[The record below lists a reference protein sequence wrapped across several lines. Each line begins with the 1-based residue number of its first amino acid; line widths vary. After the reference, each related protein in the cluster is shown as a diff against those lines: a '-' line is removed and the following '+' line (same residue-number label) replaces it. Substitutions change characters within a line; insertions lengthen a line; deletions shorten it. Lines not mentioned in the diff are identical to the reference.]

1 MKRLPAEPGDILLF
15 FSDQPGYIHNYILW
29 SSFLTLHTNIPNVH
43 YGVVLNNGY
52 YIESRRPPAV
62 RWDNVAKKYKSGPRI
77 GKIKHMNKDWNYGY
91 IVVIKTN
98 ITNVPYVSVD
108 GSYWE
113 NGGCLGIVN
122 HVLKKINKNHP
133 FCLSAEDFIKI
144 YGVDIGLWTH
154 SM

>member
-1 MKRLPAEPGDILLF
+1 
-15 FSDQPGYIHNYILW
+15 
-29 SSFLTLHTNIPNVH
+29 
-43 YGVVLNNGY
+43 
-52 YIESRRPPAV
+52 
-62 RWDNVAKKYKSGPRI
+62 
-77 GKIKHMNKDWNYGY
+77 MNKDWDYGY

-98 ITNVPYVSVD
+98 ITEVPHVSVD

-122 HVLKKINKNHP
+122 QVLKKINKKHS

-154 SM
+154 SI